1 MIALYRDTNSNL
13 QSSSIFDKQS
23 ELKCRLLSKLDFCR
37 SSPMSVT
44 QVTAQQPEFLLH
56 YQLGQSL
63 GEGGFGQVFQ
73 AWDTKLHR
81 QVAIKYLK
89 NVSTG
94 VDLLREARLAASLQH
109 PAFVKVHALEQTSD
123 SQAIVMEMVP
133 GRTLRQLLET
143 QPPSI
148 HQVLDIV
155 RQVAQ
160 AMQEAHAAGLI
171 HGDLKPSNLM
181 QEPGGA
187 VRILDFGLASQADRD
202 ATTSVVQADPQGTIA
217 YMAPEI
223 LTGASMRACSDIY
236 ALGVILYE
244 LLTGSRPFANLSG
257 LALAAAVIQ
266 SNSDQWPW
274 PDHLPL
280 ALRQLVRAMT
290 ARQLEHRIASMQEVV
305 LQINQLIALD
315 PPSMGSASFKM
326 SGINLAALPPQDEAP
341 IVNWRRLF
349 KSSRPILLV
358 FTVLILAFV
367 GWQTQPY
374 WPRVE
379 TQLKN
384 YSEAREMKAGLAA
397 LEQADRAEM
406 LDQAEVHFTRI
417 LEQTPEHTAARA
429 SLALVD
435 SYRYV
440 LDAQNTAA
448 LERAEA
454 NAKKALEQN
463 DFLALTH
470 IAYSRVLSLREQH
483 EAAQQEIDRAF
494 ALDPKNPQVWLN
506 KILGQLRA
514 EKVKEA
520 MESAQ
525 QATQLFPQ
533 NVSFSHQLAQ
543 IYVSQQNYSKAI
555 EVYQQS
561 IERSSATVATYIGL
575 ARAQVK
581 MNQVE
586 AALQTLQQG
595 LKLRETGELY
605 AELGD
610 TLFLRGDYV
619 GAATAFEK
627 AVNKVTGNPDDFRTW
642 AKYADTLQW
651 IPGRMDS
658 AKNAYATARD
668 LIKPKLEKSPK
679 DTDLLSR
686 TALYN
691 AKNGDISAAHE
702 SIAALDGLIEQNPL
716 AQFRVGVSYE
726 VLGKREA
733 AVEAVLKAK
742 SLGYPIK
749 LIDADPD
756 LVSLRRDPLYLRK
769 PNKP

>member
-1 MIALYRDTNSNL
+1 M
-13 QSSSIFDKQS
+13 
-23 ELKCRLLSKLDFCR
+23 LLSKLDFCR
-37 SSPMSVT
+37 SPPMSVT
-44 QVTAQQPEFLLH
+44 EENTSQAEFLLH

-89 NVSTG
+89 NISAG
-94 VDLLREARLAASLQH
+94 VDLLKEARLAASLQH
-109 PAFVKVHALEQTSD
+109 PAFVKVHALEQTAD
-123 SQAIVMEMVP
+123 SQAIVMELVP

-160 AMQEAHAAGLI
+160 AMHEAHTANLI

-181 QEPGGA
+181 QEPTGA

-223 LTGASMRACSDIY
+223 LTGASMRPSSDIY

-290 ARQLEHRIASMQEVV
+290 ARQIDQRITSMQEVV
-305 LQINQLIALD
+305 SQVNQLIMLD

-326 SGINLAALPPQDEAP
+326 SAINLAALPAQDEAP
-341 IVNWRRLF
+341 IVNWRRLL
-349 KSSRPILLV
+349 KSSRYTLMVVALMGV
-358 FTVLILAFV
+358 GFLA
-367 GWQTQPY
+367 WQTQPY
-374 WPRVE
+374 WQKLEP
-379 TQLKN
+379 QLRG
-384 YSEAREMKAGLAA
+384 YSEAREMTAGLEA
-397 LEQADRAEM
+397 LEQFDRAEM
-406 LDQAEVHFTRI
+406 LDIAEQHFSRI

-429 SLALVD
+429 SLALVEC
-435 SYRYV
+435 YRFA
-440 LDAQNTAA
+440 LDWQNALA
-448 LERAEA
+448 LERAEV
-454 NAKKALEQN
+454 NAKRALEQN

-470 IAYSRVLSLREQH
+470 IAYARVLSLKGEH
-483 EAAQQEIDRAF
+483 DAALKEIERAF
-494 ALDPKNPQVWLN
+494 SLDPKNQVAWLI
-506 KILGQLRA
+506 KIMGQISADRVSDALG
-514 EKVKEA
+514 
-520 MESAQ
+520 SAK
-525 QATQLFPQ
+525 QAVALFPS
-533 NVSFSHQLAQ
+533 NEAFANQLAQ
-543 IYVSQQNYSKAI
+543 VYASQQNYSSAI
-555 EVYQQS
+555 EVYRKS
-561 IERSSATVATYIGL
+561 IERGSASVASYIGL

-581 MNQVE
+581 LNRIDE
-586 AALQTLQQG
+586 AVASLQLG
-595 LKLRETGELY
+595 LKYKETAELY

-610 TLFLRGDYV
+610 TFYARGDYV
-619 GAATAFEK
+619 GAASAFEK
-627 AVNKVTGNPDDFRTW
+627 SVNKVSGNPNDFRTW
-642 AKYADTLQW
+642 AKYGDTLQW
-651 IPGRMDS
+651 IPGRNDG
-658 AKNAYATARD
+658 AKNAYSMARD
-668 LIKPKLEKSPK
+668 LIKQKLEKMPK

-691 AKNGDISAAHE
+691 AKTGDISAAHE
-702 SIAALDGLIEQNPL
+702 AIGNLEGLIENNAL

-726 VLGKREA
+726 ILGKREA
-733 AVEAVLKAK
+733 AVVAVLRAKA
-742 SLGYPIK
+742 LGYPVK
-749 LIDADPD
+749 QIDADPD
-756 LVSLRRDPLYLRK
+756 LVSLRRDVQYLRK
-769 PNKP
+769 PN